1 MSGVPPGIR
10 RISVHL
16 VVATLVAAMGLN
28 WDSLGRGGNVAP
40 ALPGGRATDM
50 AALAPQLVAKQ
61 GADPVTGAASQQ
73 PACTNATLPGADAV
87 LARPDRPVSVA
98 HDGAAVQI
106 GAGAVHGATKITAE
120 SLCASGLAPMNQGMA
135 NVTAGPRRGYRF
147 LPHMTFAANL
157 RITLPYDPNL
167 FPAGESAQDLRT
179 FHYDVKLRKWHAL
192 PLVSVDQKAHTVTSL
207 TNHFTDFANAT
218 ITVPDHPG
226 VLNND
231 PTSIKDIK
239 AADPAA
245 NINLIAPPTA
255 SSDGSAHLSYPI
267 QLPAGRHG
275 QAPSL
280 SLSYDSTTPNGS
292 SGPAH
297 LHR

>member
-179 FHYDVKLRKWHAL
+179 RLLRRQAEE
-192 PLVSVDQKAHTVTSL
+192 VAR
-207 TNHFTDFANAT
+207 
-218 ITVPDHPG
+218 
-226 VLNND
+226 
-231 PTSIKDIK
+231 
-239 AADPAA
+239 AA
-245 NINLIAPPTA
+245 
-255 SSDGSAHLSYPI
+255 
-267 QLPAGRHG
+267 AGIGRSESPHG
-275 QAPSL
+275 HQPHQS
-280 SLSYDSTTPNGS
+280 
-292 SGPAH
+292 
-297 LHR
+297 LHRLRERHDHGAGPPRGSEQ